1 MRLLTVLFLKS
12 TGQDSYLTNMRRYR
26 RMVRREMMM
35 KMMIASPLSK
45 VLTNFILLES
55 ISNNLTLKDNIC
67 LI

>member
-1 MRLLTVLFLKS
+1 MLLLTVLFLKS